1 MPSPLSRASA
11 MNTVADVGTSDLSY
25 VTAPACF
32 ASDAGWNLSWTTTK
46 GCGGAATA
54 GVAIA
59 IEAPIATAAVTAFTR
74 DIVDPSSVGVPA
86 PRLDSRIPP
95 FNAFSRLSAPFSPR

>member
-1 MPSPLSRASA
+1 
-11 MNTVADVGTSDLSY
+11 MNTLADVGTSDLSY
-25 VTAPACF
+25 VTAPALF
-32 ASDAGWNLSWTTTK
+32 ACAAGWNLSWTKTK

-54 GVAIA
+54 GVAMA

-86 PRLDSRIPP
+86 PRLDSQIPP
-95 FNAFSRLSAPFSPR
+95 F